1 MTLFR
6 AELHRIAR
14 RRLSLLFGIFAVG
27 GLLLITAIMWFNSS
41 TGPSEADLAAAQQ
54 MADDANA
61 QYEDCAADER
71 YFENDPDYSWVADDP
86 WYGEMPHEQACAEMF
101 LVGAEAEDYIYVYTF
116 QFDEE
121 GVFLLI
127 GVAIVTGLL
136 SMLLAA
142 SAIGAEWSSGG
153 MANLLVWHPNRM
165 KVWGAKLAA
174 ALALCAVAVVAM
186 LVLAFAL
193 LYLTAAVRGDT
204 GTLNAAWWEDTLA
217 RLGRTAVMALGMT
230 VIGSALAMLGRHTAI
245 AGGVIVGYLTVGELL
260 VSFVR
265 FGVNSIKYPDLLS
278 LYTWIGAWIEGR
290 MELEYWDP
298 VTGLPDQLVL
308 TATHAGLVLGAIM
321 LVFAALATWSF
332 AKRDAA

>member
-230 VIGSALAMLGRHTAI
+230 VIGSA
-245 AGGVIVGYLTVGELL
+245 
-260 VSFVR
+260 
-265 FGVNSIKYPDLLS
+265 
-278 LYTWIGAWIEGR
+278 
-290 MELEYWDP
+290 
-298 VTGLPDQLVL
+298 
-308 TATHAGLVLGAIM
+308 
-321 LVFAALATWSF
+321 
-332 AKRDAA
+332 